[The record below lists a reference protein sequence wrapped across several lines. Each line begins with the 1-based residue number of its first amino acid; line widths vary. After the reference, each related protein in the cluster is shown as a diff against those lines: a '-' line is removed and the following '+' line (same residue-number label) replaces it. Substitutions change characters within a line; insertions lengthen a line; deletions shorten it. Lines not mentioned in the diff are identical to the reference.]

1 MADDDENLYAK
12 GDDNLDRYNIDGN
25 NLGGIVKRQRLMIPL
40 TLRELADMSSVS
52 LSYLGRIE
60 RGERFPSPRIL
71 RKIAKPLGFGKNELF
86 MLADY
91 LSPGAPTEAEGR
103 ETYYSIMG
111 IDPYVATLLAQEPA
125 ETQRALIRILG
136 IFKRLREST
145 TEE

>member
-12 GDDNLDRYNIDGN
+12 GDDNLGRYNIDGN

-40 TLRELADMSSVS
+40 TLRELADVSSVS

-91 LSPGAPTEAEGR
+91 LSPDAPTEAEGR
-103 ETYYSIMG
+103 ETYYSITG

>member
-1 MADDDENLYAK
+1 
-12 GDDNLDRYNIDGN
+12 
-25 NLGGIVKRQRLMIPL
+25 
-40 TLRELADMSSVS
+40 MSSVS

-91 LSPGAPTEAEGR
+91 LSPGVPTEAEGR

-136 IFKRLREST
+136 IFKGLREST